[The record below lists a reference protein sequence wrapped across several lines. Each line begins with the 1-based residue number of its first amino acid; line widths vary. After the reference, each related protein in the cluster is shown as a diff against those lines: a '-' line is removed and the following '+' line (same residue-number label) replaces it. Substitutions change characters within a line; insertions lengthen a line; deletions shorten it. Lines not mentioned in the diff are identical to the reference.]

1 MQGRSIPDLFTDVIA
16 QLATL
21 LRTEGEL
28 ARTEISEKVSQVAIS
43 LGLVVAGAVL
53 LVPGLV
59 ILLQAAVA
67 ALVESGLG
75 EPWASLVVGG
85 AVLIIGLILTAVGI
99 SRIKANRLMPRKTIH
114 QLQRD
119 VSVVKE
125 QARPDHERQQAA

>member
-1 MQGRSIPDLFTDVIA
+1 MQGRSIPELFTDVIT

-28 ARTEISEKVSQVAIS
+28 ARTELSEKVSQIGIS
-43 LGLVVAGAVL
+43 LGLVVTGAVL
-53 LVPGLV
+53 VVPGLV

-67 ALVESGLG
+67 ALAQSGVG
-75 EPWASLVVGG
+75 EPWASLIVGG
-85 AVLIIGLILTAVGI
+85 AVLIIGAILKAVGI
-99 SRIKANRLMPRKTIH
+99 SRIRAAKLMPRKTIH

-119 VSVVKE
+119 VSVAKE

>member
-1 MQGRSIPDLFTDVIA
+1 MQGRSIPELFTDVIT

-28 ARTEISEKVSQVAIS
+28 ARTELSEKVSQIGIS
-43 LGLVVAGAVL
+43 LGLVVTGAVL
-53 LVPGLV
+53 VVPGLV

-67 ALVESGLG
+67 ALAQSGVG
-75 EPWASLVVGG
+75 EPWASLIVGG
-85 AVLIIGLILTAVGI
+85 AVLIIGVILKAVGI
-99 SRIKANRLMPRKTIH
+99 SRIRAAKLMPRKTIH

-119 VSVVKE
+119 VSVAKE